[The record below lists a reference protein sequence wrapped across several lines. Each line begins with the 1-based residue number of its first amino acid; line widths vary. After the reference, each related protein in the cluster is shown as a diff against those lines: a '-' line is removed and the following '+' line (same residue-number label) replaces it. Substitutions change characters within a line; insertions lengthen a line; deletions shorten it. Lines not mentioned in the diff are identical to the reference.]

1 MKGNAY
7 ILPSGQFPVK
17 IERSLKVAVLA
28 YALLS
33 ALKIGGGILSGSFG
47 LIADGIDNTYNVL
60 TSFLALRF
68 YSISLKPADREHPL
82 GHSKFDTFGAVVIS
96 AIMMA
101 TGASLITA
109 SSLRLHTPVQPVGL
123 PFALASTLF
132 TGFILTFYAINLRLS
147 RSSSVSAEV
156 RHTLSDFIQSAMV
169 LGGVVLSLEVS
180 SYFNAAS
187 AAVVGGLL
195 LYQGVKGIVGVK
207 DAIVDREVEE
217 VREKV
222 MEIAREV
229 QDINFREIHTTSSGR
244 DKVRIEIYLQV
255 DSGMSV
261 GKAHEVAHEVER
273 MIRQRLKGIVEHCV
287 IHVEPYGSHREG
299 D

>member
-1 MKGNAY
+1 M
-7 ILPSGQFPVK
+7 K

-109 SSLRLHTPVQPVGL
+109 SSLRLHTPVPVSYTHLTL
-123 PFALASTLF
+123 PT
-132 TGFILTFYAINLRLS
+132 IY
-147 RSSSVSAEV
+147 SV
-156 RHTLSDFIQSAMV
+156 
-169 LGGVVLSLEVS
+169 
-180 SYFNAAS
+180 
-187 AAVVGGLL
+187 
-195 LYQGVKGIVGVK
+195 
-207 DAIVDREVEE
+207 
-217 VREKV
+217 
-222 MEIAREV
+222 
-229 QDINFREIHTTSSGR
+229 
-244 DKVRIEIYLQV
+244 
-255 DSGMSV
+255 
-261 GKAHEVAHEVER
+261 
-273 MIRQRLKGIVEHCV
+273 
-287 IHVEPYGSHREG
+287 
-299 D
+299 